1 MAYTKP
7 TAANLKARFPA
18 FAAVAD
24 ASVEYWIDEGDE
36 QTGRWPETGRDKA
49 VMAYAAHRMAEQG
62 MGQGVVPAGV
72 TSFKSGT
79 FSATVSDAVA
89 GLTGFDATVYGREFV
104 SLRRRAFFGPVMAW
118 TPPEISDA

>member
-24 ASVEYWIDEGDE
+24 ATVGYWIDEGDAE
-36 QTGRWPETGRDKA
+36 TASWPDTGRGKA
-49 VMAYAAHRMAEQG
+49 VMAYAAHRLAELG
-62 MGQGVVPAGV
+62 IGAAAVPVGVS
-72 TSFKSGT
+72 SFKSGT

-104 SLRRRAFFGPVMAW
+104 TLRRVAFAGPRMAW
-118 TPPEISDA
+118 TPPTAMD

>member
-24 ASVEYWIDEGDE
+24 GTVEYWINEGDE
-36 QTGRWPETGRDKA
+36 QTATWPETGRDKA
-49 VMAYAAHRMAEQG
+49 VMAYAAHRMAELG
-62 MGQGVVPAGV
+62 IGSTSIPVGL

-79 FSATVSDAVA
+79 FSATVSDSVA
-89 GLTGFDATVYGREFV
+89 GLTGMDATVYGREFV
-104 SLRRRAFFGPVMAW
+104 TLRRVAFAGPRMAW
-118 TPPEISDA
+118 TPPTALD